1 MSLICETV
9 AVDNMRDL
17 RRLRDASA
25 ADMVELRLDG
35 VADIDVAGALQ
46 DRTRPVIVTC
56 RASWEGGRFDG
67 SEDARLRILS
77 DAIRGGAEFVDVEWR
92 ANRKTLPAPEATR
105 LVVSH
110 HDFSGVPRDVE
121 SRVQSMRAESPGG
134 IVKISCAI
142 NSVRELVR
150 LRAVASHDT
159 GDRVVVG
166 MGFGGVL
173 SRVCPTAFGS
183 RWTYCGTA
191 APGQTSFDDL
201 SSVYRVR
208 EQTSRTQLFCV
219 TGKPL
224 AHSASPAMHNAAF
237 GALGIDA
244 VYVPLETA
252 DAADLLEVADAFG
265 INGVS
270 VTAPLKRAWGELG
283 VQMDERGQAV
293 GAVNTLS
300 RLNGAWTATNF
311 DVDGFL
317 APIRD
322 RGIVLKGKRV
332 VVLGAGGA
340 ARAAVWAL
348 MREGA
353 RVEICARRPG
363 EAESLATSLGA
374 SVGEWP
380 PAGGWDLLVNAT
392 PVGTW
397 PDVDN
402 APIPPAAVEGRT
414 VYDLVYHPRQTRL
427 LRWARDAGAETIE
440 GLDMLVAQAAL
451 QFQHWTGR
459 LAPRDVMRDAA
470 ERFLEKAYG
479 NETDNV

>member
-9 AVDNMRDL
+9 AADNMRDL
-17 RRLRDASA
+17 RRLRDASV

-35 VADIDVAGALQ
+35 VADVDVTGALQ
-46 DRTRPVIVTC
+46 DRTRPVVVTC

-67 SEDARLRILS
+67 SEDARIRILA

-92 ANRKTLPAPEATR
+92 ANRSTLPAPAATR
-105 LVVSH
+105 LVISH
-110 HDFSGVPRDVE
+110 HEFSGVPHDVE
-121 SRVQSMRAESPGG
+121 SRVQSMRAESPHG
-134 IVKISCAI
+134 IVKISCGI
-142 NSVRELVR
+142 ESVRDLVR
-150 LRAVASHDT
+150 LRAIASHDT
-159 GDRVVVG
+159 GDHVVVG
-166 MGFGGVL
+166 MGFAGVL
-173 SRVCPTAFGS
+173 SRVCPAAFGS

-201 SSVYRVR
+201 LSVYRVR
-208 EQTSRTQLFCV
+208 EQTAHTRVFAL

-237 GALGIDA
+237 AALGIDA
-244 VYVPLETA
+244 VYAPIETD
-252 DAADLLEVADAFG
+252 DAAAVIEVADAFG
-265 INGVS
+265 IDGVS
-270 VTAPLKRAWGELG
+270 VTAPLKRAWAPLG
-283 VQMDERGQAV
+283 VQIDERGAAI

-300 RLNGAWTATNF
+300 RLDGAWTAANF

-317 APIRD
+317 APLRE
-322 RGIVLKGKRV
+322 RGVALNAQRV

-348 MREGA
+348 TREAA
-353 RVEICARRPG
+353 RVEICARRPA
-363 EAESLATSLGA
+363 EAAALARSLGA
-374 SVGEWP
+374 AVGEWP
-380 PAGGWDLLVNAT
+380 PADGWDLLVNAT

-397 PDVDN
+397 PAVEA
-402 APIPPAAVEGRT
+402 APIPRATVKGGV

-427 LRWARDAGAETIE
+427 LTWAREAGAATIE

-459 LAPRDVMRDAA
+459 LAPREVMRDAA
-470 ERFLEKAYG
+470 ERFLERAYG
-479 NETDNV
+479 DETDNV